1 MTAPPAGSEDFYC
14 AEALTGRTPVVKIRE
29 TAEVLAFRHTRPS
42 FETHI
47 VVIPK
52 RHIPSFLD
60 LSIRPGEL
68 LALLDVVR
76 EVAAQVVSET
86 GACRVQTNL
95 GRYQDTQHLHWHVFS
110 GDRVS

>member
-60 LSIRPGEL
+60 
-68 LALLDVVR
+68 
-76 EVAAQVVSET
+76 QVVSET
-86 GACRVQTNL
+86 GACRIQTNL

>member
-14 AEALTGRTPVVKIRE
+14 AETLTGRTAVVKIRE
-29 TAEVLAFRHTRPS
+29 TAEV
-42 FETHI
+42 
-47 VVIPK
+47 
-52 RHIPSFLD
+52 
-60 LSIRPGEL
+60 

-86 GACRVQTNL
+86 GACRIQTNL

-110 GDRVS
+110 GDRLS